1 MPRQALHVPGYTGP
15 DDHTASLCRHGT
27 GRLLSAP
34 PPASAV
40 ANMASPASGDDE
52 QLSIDPAAPFRGV
65 VVCCTSIPP
74 DQRSDINNKVAELG
88 GVHKYDLTPDVTH
101 LVVGDYDTPKYRHVA
116 RERAD
121 IKAMDAAWIEAVS
134 RKWRND
140 QEIDFWGLERR
151 HQLKPLEKCGQE
163 AVSPGDQPAA
173 RKPLRICL
181 TGFGDQRDEIA
192 EKITSNGG
200 EYTGD
205 LTRRCSHLI
214 VSNPEG
220 KKFQAAKSW
229 GVYTVTLAWLDQTI
243 ARGMIL
249 EEAKFDPLLPAD
261 TQGVG
266 AWVRKDPKRTSLGK
280 RSRPATTN
288 GSEEGTRKLR
298 KTASMKLNSQRNNL
312 WGDILGRSTSREYSF
327 AQEQPAEEPTQDAPC
342 RRYQPAKQL
351 EDEGVFSN
359 CVFAIHGF
367 DQRRHK
373 VLDETIATLSGLVAR
388 SPDAISA
395 PALGES
401 FRRFLV
407 VPQTSRPDT
416 HPHVPS
422 DSVHIVTELYIE
434 RCLQNKRFADP
445 GEHILGRPFPLF
457 PIPGFSEL
465 TICSAAFTGLELT
478 QVARSVTQLGA
489 RFEEQFRRTTSLVV
503 CKSLEAMRKEKLRYA
518 LEWNV
523 PVVAADWLWEC
534 ISAGF
539 NVPVANFVF
548 PELREQYV
556 ANMQPGPVEK
566 RQPGKPSQPKPTVCM
581 TTIPARLGSSRPRAG
596 AGVDSTGFDRDSP
609 ERTGSKK
616 SGQAGPRED
625 SNTSADFMTARTQP
639 ADALAK
645 DSDAPLSELSFASVN
660 KSPSPPKRT
669 TAPARTRSEPSAK
682 PVVDKPTVPSRGPS
696 APPPDASKDASK
708 AEAEQ
713 DARAADEE
721 ARKQAK
727 AAERQ
732 VLSSKLTS
740 LIQSA
745 TDPDGPE
752 SRTQAPPPRP
762 RRRRILGRAV
772 SNVSNASS
780 AASVDGSGTRLRA
793 AVAGGEYDEPMAGD
807 AQPPPG
813 TQLDYRN
820 PQENLDCKAALV
832 KRMMGGSGEAKTA
845 SAASSAAAPASSS
858 SVGAAGGRALRK
870 R

>member
-1 MPRQALHVPGYTGP
+1 
-15 DDHTASLCRHGT
+15 
-27 GRLLSAP
+27 
-34 PPASAV
+34 
-40 ANMASPASGDDE
+40 MASPSSGDDE
-52 QLSIDPAAPFRGV
+52 HFSIDPSAPFRGV
-65 VVCCTSIPP
+65 IVCCTSIPP
-74 DQRSDINNKVAELG
+74 DQRADINNKVAELG

-121 IKAMDAAWIEAVS
+121 VKAMDAAWIEAVS
-134 RKWRND
+134 EIWRND
-140 QEIDFWGLERR
+140 EEIDFWGLENHYR
-151 HQLKPLEKCGQE
+151 LKPLEKCGEE
-163 AVSPGDQPAA
+163 AASPGDQPAA
-173 RKPLRICL
+173 RKPLLICL

-192 EKITSNGG
+192 QKITSNGG

-205 LTRRCSHLI
+205 LTRKCSHLI
-214 VSNPEG
+214 VSKPEG

-229 GVYTVTLAWLDQTI
+229 GLYTVTLAWLDQSI

-266 AWVRKDPKRTSLGK
+266 AWVKKDPKRTSLGK
-280 RSRPATTN
+280 RSRSATAN
-288 GSEEGTRKLR
+288 GPEDVARKLR

-342 RRYQPAKQL
+342 RHQLAKQV
-351 EDEGVFSN
+351 EDEGVFSK
-359 CVFAIHGF
+359 CVFEIHGF
-367 DQRRHK
+367 DQRRYT
-373 VLDETIATLSGLVAR
+373 VLEETIATLSGSVAK
-388 SPDAISA
+388 SLDAISL
-395 PALGES
+395 PVLGES

-407 VPQTSRPDT
+407 VPQTSQPDT
-416 HPHVPS
+416 HPHMPS
-422 DSVHIVTELYIE
+422 DNVHIVTEFYIE
-434 RCLQNKRFADP
+434 RCLQNKRFFDP

-457 PIPGFSEL
+457 PIPGFSDL

-478 QVARSVTQLGA
+478 QVARSIIQLGA
-489 RFEEQFRRTTSLVV
+489 KFEEEFRRTTSLVV

-534 ISAGF
+534 VSTGF

-548 PELREQYV
+548 PELRKQYA
-556 ANMQPGPVEK
+556 ANKQPEPVEK
-566 RQPGKPSQPKPTVCM
+566 RQPSKLSQPTPT
-581 TTIPARLGSSRPRAG
+581 ILARPRSSRPPAG
-596 AGVDSTGFDRDSP
+596 TGVDSTCIDHDSP
-609 ERTGSKK
+609 EKKGSKK
-616 SGQAGPRED
+616 SGRAVPQEN
-625 SNTSADFMTARTQP
+625 STTSADFMTARTQR
-639 ADALAK
+639 ADTFAK
-645 DSDAPLSELSFASVN
+645 DSDAPLSELSPASVN
-660 KSPSPPKRT
+660 KSPSPPKH
-669 TAPARTRSEPSAK
+669 TAAPVRTRSEPSTRA
-682 PVVDKPTVPSRGPS
+682 VVDDKPAMSSRGPS
-696 APPPDASKDASK
+696 APPPHIYRDARK

-713 DARAADEE
+713 DARKAEEE
-721 ARKQAK
+721 ARKQAR
-727 AAERQ
+727 ATERQ

-762 RRRRILGRAV
+762 RRRQILGRAI
-772 SNVSNASS
+772 SNISNASS
-780 AASVDGSGTRLRA
+780 AASGDGSGTRLRA
-793 AVAGGEYDEPMAGD
+793 AVAGGEDGEDVGD

-832 KRMMGGSGEAKTA
+832 KRMMGGSGVAKTA
-845 SAASSAAAPASSS
+845 AAASSSSAAPASS
-858 SVGAAGGRALRK
+858 VGVAGGRALRK